1 MPERFAMN
9 DRIRQI
15 VDQITALEAELNTA
29 LQEHGERLRYQF
41 NGKRIVFEKTVKDA
55 HRRVKIGVLRWIV
68 TERPQNFIT
77 MPIIYGMAAPMLV
90 LDLFLVFYQWTCFS
104 VYGIRKVKRAD
115 YFVLDHQHLAYLNFF
130 EKGHCMYCSYAVG
143 LMAYATEII
152 ARTEQYFCPIKHA
165 SKILSAHSRY
175 ANFMA
180 YGEAENYH
188 GKLEGFRRKLA
199 RESSPADK
207 PECGGP
213 QVDSDANK

>member
-1 MPERFAMN
+1 MN

-15 VDQITALEAELNTA
+15 VDQMNALEVELNEA
-29 LQEHGERLRYQF
+29 MQEQGERLRYQF
-41 NGKRIVFEKTVKDA
+41 EGRRVVFEKSVKDA
-55 HRRVKIGVLRWIV
+55 QRRVKMGVLRWIV

-77 MPIIYGMAAPMLV
+77 MPIIYGMVAPMLV
-90 LDLFLVFYQWTCFS
+90 LDLFLFFYQWTCFS

-115 YFVLDHQHLAYLNFF
+115 YLVLDHQLLAYLNFF

-175 ANFMA
+175 PHFLA
-180 YGEAENYH
+180 YGDEENYH
-188 GKLEGFRRKLA
+188 GKLEAYRRELA
-199 RESSPADK
+199 REKDPAEK
-207 PECGGP
+207 THPGSE
-213 QVDSDANK
+213 ANK

>member
-1 MPERFAMN
+1 MN

-15 VDQITALEAELNTA
+15 VDQITALEVELNA
-29 LQEHGERLRYQF
+29 AMQEHGERLRYKF
-41 NGKRIVFEKTVKDA
+41 EGKRVVFEKTVKDA

-90 LDLFLVFYQWTCFS
+90 LDLFLFFYQWTCFS
-104 VYGIRKVKRAD
+104 VYGIHKVKRAD
-115 YFVLDHQHLAYLNFF
+115 YLVLDHQLLAYLNFF

-165 SKILSAHSRY
+165 KKILSAHSRY
-175 ANFMA
+175 DNFLD
-180 YGEAENYH
+180 YGEEENYH
-188 GKLEGFRRKLA
+188 GKLEAYRRELA
-199 RESSPADK
+199 REKEPAVK
-207 PECGGP
+207 THSG
-213 QVDSDANK
+213 SDANK

>member
-15 VDQITALEAELNTA
+15 VDQITALEVELNA
-29 LQEHGERLRYQF
+29 AMHERGERLRYRF
-41 NGKRIVFEKTVKDA
+41 EDKRVVFEKNVKDA
-55 HRRVKIGVLRWIV
+55 HQRVKMGVLRWIV

-77 MPIIYGMAAPMLV
+77 MPIIYSMVVPMFV
-90 LDLFLVFYQWTCFS
+90 LDLFLFFYQWTCFS
-104 VYGIRKVKRAD
+104 VYGIGKVKRAD

-165 SKILSAHSRY
+165 SNILSAHSRY
-175 ANFMA
+175 GHFISF
-180 YGEAENYH
+180 GDSENYH
-188 GKLEGFRRKLA
+188 EKLEAFRRQLA
-199 RESSPADK
+199 KEAASDDK
-207 PECGGP
+207 P
-213 QVDSDANK
+213 Q

>member
-1 MPERFAMN
+1 MN

-15 VDQITALEAELNTA
+15 VDQITALEVELNA
-29 LQEHGERLRYQF
+29 AMQEHGERLRYQLR
-41 NGKRIVFEKTVKDA
+41 GKRVVFEKTVKDA
-55 HRRVKIGVLRWIV
+55 QRRVKMGVLRWIV

-90 LDLFLVFYQWTCFS
+90 LDLFLFFYQWTCFS
-104 VYGIRKVKRAD
+104 VYGIQKVKRAD

-165 SKILSAHSRY
+165 SKILSAHSHY
-175 ANFMA
+175 AHFLA
-180 YGEAENYH
+180 YGAEENYH
-188 GKLEGFRRKLA
+188 QKLETFRKELA
-199 RESSPADK
+199 KEPGSAGKS
-207 PECGGP
+207 
-213 QVDSDANK
+213 